1 MPLFITE
8 AEYEKIKK
16 QRVAIPHE
24 TMTAMT
30 SYLNSTPK
38 TNPGWKRIKRLA
50 DPSYNPQ
57 RKKKDSGGEPK
68 KVLSAGKMPT
78 ITGGEAKSSLN
89 HIKRDGIDYG
99 DFGGQINGFLERA
112 VELSRSRV
120 KPMSLVPKR
129 SKTKPQ
135 QPDKVKDVETGSLK
149 VTPVSTAN

>member
-38 TNPGWKRIKRLA
+38 TDPGWKRIKRLV
-50 DPSYNPQ
+50 DPTYNPQ
-57 RKKKDSGGEPK
+57 RKKKDSGEGARK
-68 KVLSAGKMPT
+68 LSQNKYPA

-89 HIKRDGIDYG
+89 HIKRDCIDYG

-112 VELSRSRV
+112 VKLSRSRV
-120 KPMSLVPKR
+120 KPLSFVPKTSR
-129 SKTKPQ
+129 AKAAKPSE
-135 QPDKVKDVETGSLK
+135 VKDIETGSLK
-149 VTPVSTAN
+149 VTPAAKAN

>member
-16 QRVAIPHE
+16 QRVTIPHE

-38 TNPGWKRIKRLA
+38 TNPGWKRIKRLV

-57 RKKKDSGGEPK
+57 RKKKGTASSSNKAP
-68 KVLSAGKMPT
+68 M

-89 HIKRDGIDYG
+89 HIKTDGISYG
-99 DFGGQINGFLERA
+99 KFGGQINSFLQRA

-120 KPMSLVPKR
+120 KPISLVPKR
-129 SKTKPQ
+129 SKIKPQ

-149 VTPVSTAN
+149 VTPVAAAN